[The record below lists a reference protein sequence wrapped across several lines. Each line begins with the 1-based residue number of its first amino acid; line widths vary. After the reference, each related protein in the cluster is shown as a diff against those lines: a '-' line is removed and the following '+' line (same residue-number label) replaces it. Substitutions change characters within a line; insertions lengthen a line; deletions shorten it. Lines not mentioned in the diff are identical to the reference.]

1 MTISGASKDDD
12 EIVRSDADEP
22 IGGPRKTSL
31 LRSSAVMA
39 AGTFLSRILGFVRW
53 ALLLIAIGGV
63 GANDAF
69 QAANTL
75 PNMVFNLLA
84 AGLLDAILVPQIVR
98 ALKTRS
104 GSVYVNRL
112 LTLAG
117 LILFVMTIVMLA
129 GANVLVTLTAS
140 QMAPEWKSLAV
151 VFAWWCLPQI
161 FFYGL
166 YALLGEFLNARGIFG
181 PYMWTPVANN
191 VIGIAGILLYI
202 AVYGTS
208 MDLSDP
214 TLWDFQRT
222 AIIAVPSTLG
232 VVVQALL
239 LFIPLRRAGVK
250 LRLDFHFRG
259 TGLRSASTVTMW
271 VFATLVVGQ
280 VGTLSTTNIASAAN
294 QWWQETGVFAPSTS
308 ALSYSFMVYMLPQ
321 SIVSISIAAVLFT
334 RMAASAADND
344 HQALVEQYYE
354 GVRINS
360 LLVMWLAAVL
370 AAGALPVFQALGP
383 NNPIEHMQGYAQVL
397 VMMLPSTIGAS
408 VILFSQR
415 IFYALEDARPVFYT
429 ALGPTIVQVILGW
442 SLMAV
447 LPPTQWLLGAVFAE
461 SVSRV
466 AQGVIAVLLV
476 HKHLPQVRPMR
487 IFTYMIRYSVFATV
501 SALAGYGALRLV
513 GTAHTGARALE
524 NFFGAAA
531 RGLLVFVVVTAVYFV
546 VVAVFDRDT
555 TARVASLLA
564 RRIPALARFAP
575 AVEAGED
582 VADGSLQTGAGEVAR
597 PDGPQVAVADVAA
610 ADAGGASGADTPA
623 PVNAQGGRPAQAHR
637 RGLPRPSS
645 RMSLGTASDTQ
656 RRKVASAVAKSQLF
670 ADLQRGE
677 VSPNYH
683 GASAVKNPHWHQR
696 PTSSFDELVFGP
708 LREQRN
714 PRSTTEEE

>member
-1 MTISGASKDDD
+1 MTSSQASRDDYEMTSGYV
-12 EIVRSDADEP
+12 EEP
-22 IGGPRKTSL
+22 VGGPRKTSL

-98 ALKTRS
+98 ALKTRA

-117 LILFVMTIVMLA
+117 LVLFVMTIIMLA
-129 GANVLVTLTAS
+129 GASLLVTLTAS

-161 FFYGL
+161 FFYGI

-191 VIGIAGILLYI
+191 VVGIAGILLYI
-202 AVYGTS
+202 AVYGTAT
-208 MDLSDP
+208 DLSDP
-214 TLWDFQRT
+214 TLWDFNRT
-222 AIIAVPSTLG
+222 ALVAVPSTLG
-232 VVVQALL
+232 VIVQAVL
-239 LFIPLRRAGVK
+239 LFLPLRRAGVK

-259 TGLRSASTVTMW
+259 TGLRSASAVTGW

-294 QWWQETGVFAPSTS
+294 QWWQETGIFAPSS
-308 ALSYSFMVYMLPQ
+308 AALSYTFMVYMLPQ

-334 RMAASAADND
+334 RMAAAAADED
-344 HQALVEQYYE
+344 HQALVAQYYD

-383 NNPIEHMQGYAQVL
+383 NNPIEHMQGYANVL
-397 VMMLPSTIGAS
+397 VMMLPSTVGAS

-415 IFYALEDARPVFYT
+415 VFYALEDARPVFYT
-429 ALGPTIVQVILGW
+429 ALGPTVVQVILGW

-447 LPPTQWLLGAVFAE
+447 LPPKQWLLGAVFAE
-461 SVSRV
+461 TFSRI
-466 AQGVIAVLLV
+466 AQGVIAVLLI
-476 HKHLPQVRPMR
+476 HRRLPQVRPLT
-487 IFTYMIRYSVFATV
+487 IFTYMVRYSVFAV
-501 SALAGYGALRLV
+501 VAAAVGYLALGLV
-513 GTAHTGARALE
+513 GHAHQGQGALE

-531 RGLLVFVVVTAVYFV
+531 RGLLVFVVVSAVYFL
-546 VVAVFDRDT
+546 VVAVFDRET
-555 TARVASLLA
+555 SQRILGLLSA
-564 RRIPALARFAP
+564 RIPALGRFAP
-575 AVEAGED
+575 AGNPPTAQTEDLGVAGDEPIWNGEAGIAA
-582 VADGSLQTGAGEVAR
+582 VPRRGRKLST
-597 PDGPQVAVADVAA
+597 AVA
-610 ADAGGASGADTPA
+610 
-623 PVNAQGGRPAQAHR
+623 Q
-637 RGLPRPSS
+637 
-645 RMSLGTASDTQ
+645 
-656 RRKVASAVAKSQLF
+656 SQLF
-670 ADLQRGE
+670 AHLQQRE
-677 VSPNYH
+677 VSPTYEADT
-683 GASAVKNPHWHQR
+683 GLLNPHWRER
-696 PTSSFDELVFGP
+696 PRRSFEDLLWGEGDEHDPAKHPDDSG
-708 LREQRN
+708 
-714 PRSTTEEE
+714 RS